1 MPYVYY
7 IFILYI
13 HETCSFQVIVFLRLK
28 QDRENT
34 FHFPLSEFINVYCL
48 CFKAILYMLYLPIKC
63 FVCLQLKC
71 RNIINF
77 GNLRFINTC
86 SLACKSEQYQLKEMQ
101 IPPQFFMQ
109 VSMNVF
115 FYRNAFILLVY
126 QNLNDMYCNVSR

>member
-71 RNIINF
+71 RNIINL
-77 GNLRFINTC
+77 GNLRFINT
-86 SLACKSEQYQLKEMQ
+86 
-101 IPPQFFMQ
+101 
-109 VSMNVF
+109 
-115 FYRNAFILLVY
+115 
-126 QNLNDMYCNVSR
+126 

>member
-13 HETCSFQVIVFLRLK
+13 LETCSFQVIVFLLLK

-71 RNIINF
+71 RNIINL
-77 GNLRFINTC
+77 GNLRFINT
-86 SLACKSEQYQLKEMQ
+86 
-101 IPPQFFMQ
+101 
-109 VSMNVF
+109 
-115 FYRNAFILLVY
+115 
-126 QNLNDMYCNVSR
+126 